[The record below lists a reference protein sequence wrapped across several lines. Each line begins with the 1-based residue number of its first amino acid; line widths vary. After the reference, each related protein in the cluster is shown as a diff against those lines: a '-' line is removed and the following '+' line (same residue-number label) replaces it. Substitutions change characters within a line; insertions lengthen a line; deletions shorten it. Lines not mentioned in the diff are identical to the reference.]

1 MTETVGKT
9 KHQQVRRVLIITLVL
24 NVAVAVGKILIGA
37 ATGAL
42 AISADGLHSLVDAS
56 GNLVGLVGTQLAGRP
71 PDDSHPYG
79 HERYETLAALVIGA
93 LLLLT
98 AWEIVQGVIERLQD
112 STPPEITLL
121 AFVVMASTLVIN
133 IFVSRYQ
140 IGQGKRLGSQVLLA
154 DAANT
159 SADVWVTSSVI
170 VSMVVMTLWGWVWV
184 DAVMA
189 LIITVLIARAAWQV
203 ISQTGRVLV
212 DTAPY
217 TPEQL
222 QAWVEAVPSVDKV
235 LRTRSRGPEDAAHI
249 DIDVQVAPAMT
260 ADQTNAIAGAIRQK
274 ITAELGNVSEIEVHF
289 SPAQDQAPDVA
300 LIVRAQA
307 DALGLATHE
316 VCVIDGPQGQLLD
329 LHVEVP
335 PNLTLAEAHEQV
347 CQLEEAL
354 HQELPQIVEIVS
366 HIEPAANTE
375 TETAD
380 YVAVGGLADLR
391 MRILA
396 LLRRHYPLMGW
407 HKLRI
412 YPAGEGYTT
421 TMHLGLPAEMSVEA
435 AHRIAEDAEA
445 ILRAQLPQ
453 FTRITIHTEP
463 NESA

>member
-1 MTETVGKT
+1 MTNTVGENKY
-9 KHQQVRRVLIITLVL
+9 KEVRRVLLITLVL
-24 NVAVAVGKILIGA
+24 NVAVAAGKIIIGA
-37 ATGAL
+37 MTGAL

-98 AWEIVQGVIERLQD
+98 AWEIVQGVVERLQD
-112 STPPEITLL
+112 STPPEITPL
-121 AFVVMASTLVIN
+121 AFGVMLVTLVIN
-133 IFVSRYQ
+133 FGVSRYQ
-140 IGQGKRLGSQVLLA
+140 IREGKRLGSQVLIA

-170 VSMVVMTLWGWVWV
+170 LSMGLIALTGWAWL

-203 ISQTGRVLV
+203 MSQTGRVLV

-222 QAWVEAVPSVDKV
+222 QAWVEAVPSVGKV
-235 LRTRSRGPEDAAHI
+235 LRVRSRGPEDAAHI
-249 DIDVQVAPAMT
+249 DIDVQVAPEMT

-274 ITAELGNVSEIEVHF
+274 LTDELGSVSEVEVHF

-300 LIVRAQA
+300 LMVRAQG

-316 VCVIDGPQGQLLD
+316 VCVIEGPQGPLLD

-335 PNLTLAEAHEQV
+335 PGLTLAQAHEQV

-354 HQELPQIVEIVS
+354 YQHLPHIVEIVS
-366 HIEPAANTE
+366 HIEPAASPEAE
-375 TETAD
+375 TPD
-380 YVAVGGLADLR
+380 YQAVGGLAELR
-391 MRILA
+391 TKILA
-396 LLRRHYPLMGW
+396 LLRQHYPLMGW
-407 HKLRI
+407 HKLRV
-412 YPAGEGYTT
+412 YPAAEGYTT
-421 TMHLGLPAEMSVEA
+421 TMHLGLPANISVEA

-445 ILRAQLPQ
+445 ILRAELPQ

-463 NESA
+463 NDAV